1 MNTYIII
8 CLISFCLSIICGFI
22 SIPRILNF
30 CKEKNLYDV
39 PDQRKVHKN
48 AIPRLGGV
56 SFLPSMLA
64 ATVVALLVW
73 SYAYNGEKI
82 EISPWTIFFAV
93 GLLIIYT
100 MGLIDDIFGVRA
112 RVKFVI
118 QLFAACLLP
127 MSWLYINNLYGFCGI
142 NNIPFWIGA
151 PLTVFVLV
159 FIMNAINLIDGIDG
173 LSASLS
179 FIALGGFLYAFFIE
193 ELWIYSI
200 LITGLMGVLIPYTY
214 FNIFGE
220 QEKNRKIFMGDSGS
234 LTIGYILGVLLVK
247 FCMVN
252 PHIAAYRK
260 ESIFLSITLLIVPI
274 FDVCRVI
281 IVRLI
286 HKQGIFRPD
295 KNHIHHKLMR
305 TGISQHQA
313 LISILALAMFF
324 IGFNMLCL
332 NILDTTLTILTD
344 ICIYSIFNI
353 FILNYFIRKNKQ
365 EPFV

>member
-1 MNTYIII
+1 
-8 CLISFCLSIICGFI
+8 
-22 SIPRILNF
+22 
-30 CKEKNLYDV
+30 
-39 PDQRKVHKN
+39 
-48 AIPRLGGV
+48 
-56 SFLPSMLA
+56 
-64 ATVVALLVW
+64 
-73 SYAYNGEKI
+73 
-82 EISPWTIFFAV
+82 
-93 GLLIIYT
+93 
-100 MGLIDDIFGVRA
+100 
-112 RVKFVI
+112 
-118 QLFAACLLP
+118 
-127 MSWLYINNLYGFCGI
+127 
-142 NNIPFWIGA
+142 
-151 PLTVFVLV
+151 
-159 FIMNAINLIDGIDG
+159 
-173 LSASLS
+173 
-179 FIALGGFLYAFFIE
+179 
-193 ELWIYSI
+193 
-200 LITGLMGVLIPYTY
+200 
-214 FNIFGE
+214 
-220 QEKNRKIFMGDSGS
+220 MGDSGS